1 MAFGL
6 PLYSCERYSNDQGR
20 RVTKE
25 PVDQWTL
32 AVVVKVTP
40 DKDGLVGRVRVKV
53 GSRNS
58 SSDNSRTQCT

>member
-1 MAFGL
+1 MITDEGL
-6 PLYSCERYSNDQGR
+6 PRN
-20 RVTKE
+20 
-25 PVDQWTL
+25 QWTL